1 MRIARR
7 KFGDVPPN
15 IGIRP
20 APRKFRTA
28 DNRQADKALWQ
39 QRQNR
44 P

>member
-7 KFGDVPPN
+7 KLGDVPRN

-20 APRKFRTA
+20 APRKFRTTG
-28 DNRQADKALWQ
+28 NRHSDRALWQ
-39 QRQNR
+39 QWSNR

>member
-7 KFGDVPPN
+7 KLGDVPRN

-20 APRKFRTA
+20 APHKFCTA
-28 DNRQADKALWQ
+28 GNRHSDSTLWQ